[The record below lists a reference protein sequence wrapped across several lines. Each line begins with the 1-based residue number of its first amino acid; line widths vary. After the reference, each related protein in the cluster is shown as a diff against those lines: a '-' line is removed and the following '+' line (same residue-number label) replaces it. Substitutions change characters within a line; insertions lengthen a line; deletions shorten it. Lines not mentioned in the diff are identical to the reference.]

1 MLVLRVPASHRLPQV
16 DAWPILGSEGL
27 DAIPDYEVRLYYPD
41 LEVRLSS
48 NVHAPTI
55 ERQRKVR
62 SDGIENRE
70 RVLAAARVVFAEHG
84 LDALIPDVAA
94 LAGVG
99 KGTVYRHFPTKEAL
113 VQALLD
119 DYWRHLE
126 EMLEQALSCA
136 DPWAGFVSL
145 VLGAFSIK
153 EEHRAACDVMRAS
166 PAERP
171 KSPRER
177 RLHEA
182 LATLFLRAQEAG
194 SARRDVPVEAVP
206 VMLRSLSAAVKA
218 SHELRIDWQPYVH
231 AVLDG
236 LHQR

>member
-1 MLVLRVPASHRLPQV
+1 V
-16 DAWPILGSEGL
+16 
-27 DAIPDYEVRLYYPD
+27 
-41 LEVRLSS
+41 
-48 NVHAPTI
+48 PTI

-62 SDGIENRE
+62 SDGLENRE

-126 EMLEQALSCA
+126 ELLEQALAEA
-136 DPWAGFVSL
+136 DPWVGFVTL
-145 VLGAFSIK
+145 IEGVFAIK
-153 EEHRAACDVMRAS
+153 DEHRAACDILMAS

-171 KSPRER
+171 RPPVSG

-182 LATLFLRAQEAG
+182 LATLFARAQEAG
-194 SARRDVPVEAVP
+194 SARRDVPVETMP

-218 SHELRIDWQPYVH
+218 SRELGIDWQPYVH

-236 LHQR
+236 LHQG